1 MVLGKCRGLW
11 SWRSPQLAQTS
22 LHLQFLSSCRS
33 PMSNVIVIWSL
44 CYHLACIMSR
54 DWVIKVFIEIHLP
67 SIYNISSKLLLTPTS
82 ASHTVWFQ
90 LRAVLQV
97 KAALTAIL
105 YPAVHFLPDYL
116 IRIQIQIS
124 ETLHSCSW
132 LIFLQNMSKP
142 FFRPRLQGQFLF
154 GDF

>member
-1 MVLGKCRGLW
+1 MALTATGSNLP
-11 SWRSPQLAQTS
+11 SLAIPQQLPVATD
-22 LHLQFLSSCRS
+22 H
-33 PMSNVIVIWSL
+33 VIVIWSL

-54 DWVIKVFIEIHLP
+54 DCVIKVRIEIHTIHLQYL
-67 SIYNISSKLLLTPTS
+67 SQLLLTPTS

-124 ETLHSCSW
+124 ETLHTCSW